1 MWGQAIPGLPP
12 RPLDPFQTVYDQ
24 KEGEMANGDQPATRQ
39 DIAELRTDTEQ
50 LRTETHQ
57 DIGQLRF
64 DLEQMRSEFHHGFD
78 DLKETLRDGQTE
90 ILRAFYGYAQ
100 TTDAKL
106 KEAEV
111 SDIGL
116 RQRLTAVE
124 ERLLEVEK
132 RLNFPPAA

>member
-1 MWGQAIPGLPP
+1 
-12 RPLDPFQTVYDQ
+12 
-24 KEGEMANGDQPATRQ
+24 MANGDQPATRQ
-39 DIAELRTDTEQ
+39 DIEQLRSETHQGMEQ
-50 LRTETHQ
+50 LRTEMEQLRSETHQ
-57 DIGQLRF
+57 GLGQLRS
-64 DLEQMRSEFHHGFD
+64 DLEQQRSEFHHEFD
-78 DLKETLRDGQTE
+78 DLKETMRDSQTE
-90 ILRAFYGYAQ
+90 ILRAFYGYTQ

-106 KEAEV
+106 KETEA